1 MKTQNSVVFITGA
14 NRGLGLAF
22 AHEALRRGAKKVY
35 AGVRS
40 PTEANTPGIVQVKLD
55 VTDPAS
61 IAAAAAQCSDTTVLV
76 NNAGIGRLTSSTLDS
91 AMIEG
96 AREVFETNFYGTILV
111 SQAFAPILAKNGG
124 GAIINVLSDA
134 SWLARPMLAAYS
146 ASKSALWSFT
156 NALRVE
162 LRNQKTLVLALHV
175 SFMETD
181 MTKGFEMKKISPQQ
195 VAEAALIGIESN
207 KEEVLADD
215 FTRKVKRSLSSEQP
229 IYVNPPEIA

>member
-1 MKTQNSVVFITGA
+1 
-14 NRGLGLAF
+14 
-22 AHEALRRGAKKVY
+22 
-35 AGVRS
+35 
-40 PTEANTPGIVQVKLD
+40 
-55 VTDPAS
+55 
-61 IAAAAAQCSDTTVLV
+61 
-76 NNAGIGRLTSSTLDS
+76 
-91 AMIEG
+91 MIDG

-156 NALRVE
+156 NASRVE

-175 SFMETD
+175 SFMDTD
-181 MTKGFEMKKISPQQ
+181 MTNGFEMKKISPRQ

-207 KEEVLADD
+207 REEVLADD
-215 FTRKVKRSLSSEQP
+215 FTREVKRSLCSEQP
-229 IYVNPPEIA
+229 MYVNPPEIA